1 MLRPDVGI
9 ISKLLLSWVELRSK
23 TELQWL
29 RETNI
34 AQSGDLDFK
43 PKKQLWLAEYNYGS
57 ATKNTSWESNGDS
70 TGTFSIKI
78 KNLAASVARAARAK
92 WAVLTQIVGLSN
104 D

>member
-43 PKKQLWLAEYNYGS
+43 PKKQLWLAE
-57 ATKNTSWESNGDS
+57 
-70 TGTFSIKI
+70 FS
-78 KNLAASVARAARAK
+78 
-92 WAVLTQIVGLSN
+92 
-104 D
+104 